1 MCRSLFVLHE
11 NETWDETCC
20 CSRCIEKQLPQHK
33 WERERYWRGH
43 LFAKQIIIN
52 ISDIPYIFHSGFWW
66 IRRMNWQELDLFL
79 FKLLL
84 VALSLS
90 LSLCCYADFVIRCL
104 FFFFSCISASLR
116 LNPHR
121 YDFFFSHSICTRNKT
136 TTINILY
143 SLLISHCAPITF
155 IRWNRH
161 RNKFSTRCKLLKC
174 TNTHFRHIDI
184 SDMYVFTIYRKQH
197 FQVKSK
203 TVSRKWNFLFELKS
217 WKLFVLFLID
227 FADRLCYSVPLTL
240 AISLCVALFRWIC

>member
-1 MCRSLFVLHE
+1 MLLFPLHRKAASSAQMGEGEILARTLICQANHHKHFWHSIYISLWILMNQTNELARTWFISFQTAAHRSLTLSVTVLLCWLCYSLFV
-11 NETWDETCC
+11 
-20 CSRCIEKQLPQHK
+20 
-33 WERERYWRGH
+33 
-43 LFAKQIIIN
+43 
-52 ISDIPYIFHSGFWW
+52 
-66 IRRMNWQELDLFL
+66 
-79 FKLLL
+79 
-84 VALSLS
+84 
-90 LSLCCYADFVIRCL
+90 
-104 FFFFSCISASLR
+104 FFFSCISASLR

-121 YDFFFSHSICTRNKT
+121 YDFYFSHSICTRNKT

-184 SDMYVFTIYRKQH
+184 SDMYVFTKYRKQH

-217 WKLFVLFLID
+217 WKLFVLFLIA